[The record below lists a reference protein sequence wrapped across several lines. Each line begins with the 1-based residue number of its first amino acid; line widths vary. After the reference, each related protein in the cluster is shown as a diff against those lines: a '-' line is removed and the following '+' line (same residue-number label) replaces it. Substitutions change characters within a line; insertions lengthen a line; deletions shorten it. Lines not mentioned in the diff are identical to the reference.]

1 MIGLVVAAAFA
12 AAAAT
17 VAVARAIAGRSERKS
32 VEGYE
37 RVLDTLGGVT
47 RRSDAKAP
55 VRVPDNAE
63 LAKPHVAAARPTAL
77 TDAVPR
83 ELPRPRLDTPI
94 LTGAAL
100 SGRDEPLVFVDD
112 ALRTPSTADQPARRA
127 WWGGRRSR
135 PVEGSDVVLGVVDS
149 SDHEDAEV
157 PSIPFDDVLEG
168 PTVLEGRPVRPFAP
182 THVRSATSGRSAR
195 SGVKVAALV
204 VVLAGA
210 GAGAWAATRH
220 TAGSVVGDASAG
232 AASTHP
238 QAAPTTTTLPSTFQ
252 PASVS
257 STLVAF
263 DVPSG
268 TLQIS
273 FSSSKACWLGV
284 FSGSSSAPSYQWMH
298 TLAAGE
304 TTTYAATGPVSIRV
318 PLALPSQNVAPYDL
332 ELIAT

>member
-1 MIGLVVAAAFA
+1 
-12 AAAAT
+12 
-17 VAVARAIAGRSERKS
+17 
-32 VEGYE
+32 
-37 RVLDTLGGVT
+37 
-47 RRSDAKAP
+47 
-55 VRVPDNAE
+55 
-63 LAKPHVAAARPTAL
+63 
-77 TDAVPR
+77 
-83 ELPRPRLDTPI
+83 
-94 LTGAAL
+94 
-100 SGRDEPLVFVDD
+100 
-112 ALRTPSTADQPARRA
+112 
-127 WWGGRRSR
+127 
-135 PVEGSDVVLGVVDS
+135 
-149 SDHEDAEV
+149 
-157 PSIPFDDVLEG
+157 
-168 PTVLEGRPVRPFAP
+168 
-182 THVRSATSGRSAR
+182 
-195 SGVKVAALV
+195 VKVAALV

-318 PLALPSQNVAPYDL
+318 GDPPGLSVTVNGVPLALPSQNVAPYDL